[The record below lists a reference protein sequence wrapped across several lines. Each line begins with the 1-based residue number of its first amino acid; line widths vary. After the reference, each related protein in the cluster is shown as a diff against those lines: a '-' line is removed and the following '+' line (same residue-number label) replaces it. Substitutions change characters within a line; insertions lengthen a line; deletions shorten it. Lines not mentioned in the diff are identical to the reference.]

1 MDKFYADPFDTQ
13 VTPEEFEEQH
23 IDIDEGVLSE
33 NSMPDV
39 CKRRPLPT
47 AIEDIIEENKDDD
60 LSL

>member
-33 NSMPDV
+33 NSMPDAR
-39 CKRRPLPT
+39 KRRPLPT
-47 AIEDIIEENKDDD
+47 AIEDIIEEDDEP
-60 LSL
+60 SFG

>member
-23 IDIDEGVLSE
+23 IDIDEDVLSE

-39 CKRRPLPT
+39 RKKRPLPK
-47 AIEDIIEENKDDD
+47 AIEDIIEEDMGESFEK
-60 LSL
+60 

>member
-23 IDIDEGVLSE
+23 IDIDEDALSE

-39 CKRRPLPT
+39 RKRRPLPT
-47 AIEDIIEENKDDD
+47 AIEDIIEEDDEP
-60 LSL
+60 SFG